1 MNSKILSKIGI
12 DPAYILIILLILI
25 VILFVL
31 LFYVMAN
38 MKQRNK
44 EISFRKMDFCYRKP
58 QRKCCF
64 LLKNRQRNFLL
75 RP

>member
-12 DPAYILIILLILI
+12 DPACILIILLILI

-44 EISFRKMDFCYRKP
+44 EISI
-58 QRKCCF
+58 
-64 LLKNRQRNFLL
+64 LLN
-75 RP
+75 

>member
-31 LFYVMAN
+31 LFYVMAT
-38 MKQRNK
+38 MSS
-44 EISFRKMDFCYRKP
+44 ETRKSVFYLTEP
-58 QRKCCF
+58 QV
-64 LLKNRQRNFLL
+64 LILKI
-75 RP
+75 